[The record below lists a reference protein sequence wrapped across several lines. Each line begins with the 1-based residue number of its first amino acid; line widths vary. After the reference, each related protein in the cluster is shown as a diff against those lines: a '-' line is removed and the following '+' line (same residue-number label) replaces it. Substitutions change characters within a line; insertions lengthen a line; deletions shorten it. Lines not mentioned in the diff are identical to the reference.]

1 MADWSRRGR
10 PLATVLATVVLIAVV
25 FGPAVIRPFA
35 SDHLWYLAD
44 LGADR
49 SLLGALSVIDYS
61 VMRTYW
67 TGDLPMFRPLTY
79 VWFALE
85 QSWWGTDH
93 VRWNLTGLVL
103 HGAVVMAAYRLMRRT
118 RDSWG
123 TVLIALLIAVPMPAM
138 EMVLWTNTSGFV
150 WATGCLVVGLTA
162 LRDRHLTP
170 WTFAMTAA
178 VFLAE
183 FCVPVAALGAL
194 LWRRRLAWLPV
205 VAYVIA
211 YGGHLLLVQ
220 SRIGSLE
227 GFVDVVSL
235 DWLLRVVP
243 RMPIV
248 FSGWLYQGVVPG
260 VVELSAEPYERFRL
274 TALQPGDISV
284 QAGLVLIALAVFWPA
299 WRGLRERLRRE
310 SVWSA
315 PAALALMLL
324 VCCLGRRQS
333 DLLGNSY
340 YLYPFWVLGWTAAHA
355 LMPSTVTWTRGR
367 HLSAH
372 LVVAAYI
379 GVHCLAAWRV
389 TEQVTRTHRDA
400 HLYLQGIRAR
410 VEALP
415 SGAVLT
421 LPDPP
426 TALDPEVL
434 LLPEDADWGRAPR
447 PTVTEIVFAPYV
459 VRRPQPVAR

>member
-194 LWRRRLAWLPV
+194 IWRRRVAWLPV
-205 VAYVIA
+205 VAYGIA
-211 YGGHLLLVQ
+211 YAGHVWLVQ
-220 SRIGSLE
+220 SRIGSVE
-227 GFVDVVSL
+227 GFSETASL
-235 DWLLRVVP
+235 DWLVRVVP

-274 TALQPGDISV
+274 AVLQPGDISV

-299 WRGLRERLRRE
+299 WRGLRDRLRHE
-310 SVWSA
+310 SAWSV
-315 PAALALMLL
+315 PVALTLMLL

-333 DLLGNSY
+333 ELLSNSY
-340 YLYPFWVLGWTAAHA
+340 YLYPFWVLGWTAAYA
-355 LMPSTVTWTRGR
+355 LMPSTASWTIRR
-367 HLSAH
+367 RLAARA
-372 LVVAAYI
+372 VVAAYI
-379 GVHCLAAWRV
+379 GAHSLAAWRV
-389 TEQVTRTHRDA
+389 SDQVALTHTAA
-400 HLYLQGIRAR
+400 HRYLQGIRAR
-410 VEALP
+410 VAALP
-415 SGAVLT
+415 PGAVLAMSD
-421 LPDPP
+421 LPS
-426 TALDPEVL
+426 ALDPEVL
-434 LLPEDADWGRAPR
+434 LVSEDAEQARADR
-447 PTVTEIVFAPYV
+447 PTVTEIVFAPHI
-459 VRRPQPVAR
+459 VRRPPPAAR